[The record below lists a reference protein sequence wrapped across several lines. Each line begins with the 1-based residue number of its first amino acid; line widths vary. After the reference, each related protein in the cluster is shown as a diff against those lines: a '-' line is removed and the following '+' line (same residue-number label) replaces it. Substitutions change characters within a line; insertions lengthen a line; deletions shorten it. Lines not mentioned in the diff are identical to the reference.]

1 MIDLFTLTQLVQ
13 HAGEAAVANYIKHT
27 QPASDK
33 LKMREAYRWVA
44 TLGIKP
50 CELDEMISKGIV
62 GQTRNGNGKNSP
74 VIVSKTEIMQ
84 AIVAKKIG
92 ILID

>member
-1 MIDLFTLTQLVQ
+1 MIDLFTLAQLVQ

-44 TLGIKP
+44 TMGIKP
-50 CELDEMISKGIV
+50 CDLDEMISRGLV
-62 GQTRNGNGKNSP
+62 HQERNGSGKNSP
-74 VIVSKTEIMQ
+74 LIVSKTEIMQ
-84 AIVAKKIG
+84 VLVAKKIG
-92 ILID
+92 ILIN